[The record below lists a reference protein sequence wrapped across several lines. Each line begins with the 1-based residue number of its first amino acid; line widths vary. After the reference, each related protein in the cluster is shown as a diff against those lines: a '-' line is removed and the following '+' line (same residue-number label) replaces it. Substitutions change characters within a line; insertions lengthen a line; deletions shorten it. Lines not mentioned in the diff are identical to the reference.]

1 MDRKNLEQYLGKSIE
16 IMLMPDGHK
25 TSGILLK
32 CEEDHIA
39 LGNEL
44 FVYQMIWGVR
54 PIENTGQ
61 LPDEKIPET
70 STPPLPQISQTTQ
83 TQPQIQI
90 QPQPPTENII
100 EFLDEL
106 DRIILTMQENLETY
120 TLNTEY
126 VRRFRTKD
134 RSKIQN
140 IIESILTKYQYAV
153 KTHED
158 RPYSMRMRELS
169 GAAYRL
175 WKANQN
181 NIAASEIYAFVLY
194 LTGESEKSVKIYMK
208 IHDFHGAF
216 MAANSIA
223 SKILAV
229 ACIIVSEDLNSRNLA
244 TLLKLE
250 PPQLIAVLLWIINNV
265 VNNEDSREDYKEL
278 CFNHVAAVSWK
289 ILGFSQWENRKNL
302 FSNENINSLKLWLE
316 KQRYDGEIINDALK
330 VSYKE
335 NSLTHDNNNIDWA
348 TQRFEGEFDF
358 FNLSREKLYGF
369 IKCPTLKKLGVP
381 LKSENAVFV
390 HINQIQDKELRRKLL
405 LDKRIRPSMKVSFK
419 LGRNVEGPAAYEV
432 REKTGSKSEGVLK
445 VGMLSA
451 LSEEGEI
458 DFYRRHDEIPFGKIR
473 AKNDKKLYTFNEKNI
488 IDPLLAVFLEYS
500 PSAEGHPVR
509 FTKSVHDNDKIQ
521 IHNVESA
528 IPFPEDK
535 IKAWEEEGL
544 IQKTKERMQL
554 SDSNDENNEEIF
566 EAEITPEIEEIINR
580 SYTPL
585 EVYEPEK
592 DNSAEFFK
600 MFTRTQENEAP
611 SKKYV
616 ETFDELPKFLQDKI
630 LSVKTAG
637 KLNTEFL
644 GDTFYRRGHYKEVK
658 SNYLYLISKF
668 NSEDST
674 LKNSERAERCFL
686 IARYVYNFFTLADDS
701 DIKAYSRSEEDNIR
715 IMAYKGLE
723 YLLYDQL
730 DGAKKDESNY
740 EHARRYCLLKIADE
754 IQEARRIDE
763 NNTWL
768 KIYVYSYF
776 VNGLR
781 FHNHSGKWSAHG
793 ISLSGSS
800 LLESVD
806 FEKFFEGL
814 LTLAYVTEA
823 SLLIPTLKGL
833 LYNPEYSGK
842 LSEKLEL
849 DFENN
854 KNFEEEIQSHFQNLV
869 DEYAKTERHMLD
881 PEVKLSPE
889 IFRILSVQSAII
901 KLMKEE
907 LMKIFE
913 ATPQNFDVLLRKS
926 NPILDSEEYRNSL
939 SKTRRKY
946 NPDAGL
952 LDILPINVLGKIMG
966 QYWQNFS
973 GYFNDRPYF
982 PYWKERFEKLQWV
995 RNPVVHAH
1003 PEYVKKEDIEQVK
1016 SICQEITK
1024 CLSGKK

>member
-1 MDRKNLEQYLGKSIE
+1 
-16 IMLMPDGHK
+16 MLMPDGRK
-25 TSGILLK
+25 TSGLLLR

-39 LGNEL
+39 LGDEL
-44 FVYQMIWGVR
+44 WVYPMIWGVR
-54 PIENTGQ
+54 PIN
-61 LPDEKIPET
+61 KIEDLKLPET
-70 STPPLPQISQTTQ
+70 NIAEIPADTQ
-83 TQPQIQI
+83 SQPQKSLQIKNQNTVEFISELEKLIQI
-90 QPQPPTENII
+90 MK
-100 EFLDEL
+100 D
-106 DRIILTMQENLETY
+106 NLETY
-120 TLNTEY
+120 TLNADY
-126 VRRFRTKD
+126 VRRFRTRE

-169 GAAYRL
+169 GAAYHL
-175 WKANQN
+175 WKNNQN

-194 LTGESEKSVKIYMK
+194 LIGESEKSVKIYMK

-223 SKILAV
+223 SKILAS
-229 ACIIVSEDLNSRNLA
+229 ACIIVSEPLTSENFA

-250 PPQLIAVLLWIINNV
+250 PPQLVAVLLWIIENSV
-265 VNNEDSREDYKEL
+265 INENSEDDYKEL
-278 CFNHVAAVSWK
+278 CFNHVAALSWK
-289 ILGFSQWENRKNL
+289 ILGFASWQNKKNL
-302 FSNENINSLKLWLE
+302 FSNENVNALKNWL
-316 KQRYDGEIINDALK
+316 QSQNYDKKIIDDALK
-330 VSYKE
+330 ISAKE
-335 NSLTHDNNNIDWA
+335 KISQSENKNPKIDWS

-358 FNLSREKLYGF
+358 FNLNRDKLYGF
-369 IKCPTLKKLGVP
+369 IKCPALKKYGVA
-381 LKSENAVFV
+381 LKSENSVFV

-405 LDKRIRPSMKVSFK
+405 LDKRLRPLLKVTFK
-419 LGRNVEGPAAYEV
+419 LGKNVEGPAAYEV
-432 REKTGSKSEGVLK
+432 REKTVSKSEGVLK
-445 VGMLSA
+445 IGMLSA

-458 DFYRRHDEIPFGKIR
+458 DFFRRHDDIPFGKVR
-473 AKNDKKLYTFNEKNI
+473 AKNDNKLYTFNEKNI
-488 IDPLLAVFLEYS
+488 NDPLLAVFLEYS
-500 PSAEGHPVR
+500 PNPEGHPVR
-509 FTKSVHDNDKIQ
+509 FTRSVHDNDKIQ
-521 IHNVESA
+521 IHNLESA

-535 IKAWEEEGL
+535 IKAWENEGL
-544 IQKTKERMQL
+544 IKKAKEKIQSL
-554 SDSNDENNEEIF
+554 EPEEEIEEENF
-566 EAEITPEIEEIINR
+566 ENETTAEIEEIINR

-585 EVYEPEK
+585 DVYEPDEK
-592 DNSAEFFK
+592 DNSDFVKTF
-600 MFTRTQENEAP
+600 
-611 SKKYV
+611 SKASEPEIPAQKYV
-616 ETFDELPKFLQDKI
+616 ETFNELPKFLQDKI

-644 GDTFYRRGHYKEVK
+644 GDTFYRRGHYKEIK
-658 SNYLYLISKF
+658 NNYLYLISKF
-668 NSEDST
+668 NSDDPS
-674 LKNSERAERCFL
+674 LKNSERAERCFM

-701 DIKAYSRSEEDNIR
+701 DIKSYSRSEEDNIR

-730 DGAKKDESNY
+730 DGAKKDDSNY
-740 EHARRYCLLKIADE
+740 ERARRYCLLKIADE
-754 IQEARRIDE
+754 IQEARKIDE

-776 VNGLR
+776 MNGLR

-800 LLESVD
+800 LLESND

-842 LSEKLEL
+842 LLGKLGLEFGGS
-849 DFENN
+849 D
-854 KNFEEEIQSHFQNLV
+854 KNVEDEIQSRFQTLV
-869 DEYAKTERHMLD
+869 DEYAKRKDIFILD

-901 KLMKEE
+901 KLMKDE
-907 LMKIFE
+907 LMKILGATQQTFE
-913 ATPQNFDVLLRKS
+913 TALRKS
-926 NPILDSEEYRNSL
+926 SPILDSEEYRNSL
-939 SKTRRKY
+939 AKTRRKY

-982 PYWKERFEKLQWV
+982 SYWKERFEKLQWV
-995 RNPVVHAH
+995 RNPMVHAH
-1003 PEYVKKEDIEQVK
+1003 PEYVKKEDIEQVQ
-1016 SICQEITK
+1016 SICQEITE